1 MKSTR
6 ALHALT
12 RDLAVI
18 GKWRKS
24 AGTQLMEENY
34 SQFSVISM
42 STQAADDKKSAAR
55 SKTDNAKDLKTS
67 ALRCIIRQAEC
78 SQRNCAT
85 GNVPPAILETVNGDA
100 ELCRQKL
107 SIERAPLRHFCS
119 IS

>member
-78 SQRNCAT
+78 SQEIVLQ
-85 GNVPPAILETVNGDA
+85 GMYHLPF
-100 ELCRQKL
+100 
-107 SIERAPLRHFCS
+107 LRLLVAGRS
-119 IS
+119 

>member
-42 STQAADDKKSAAR
+42 STQSAAR